1 VREVRSD
8 DNLPEEGRKRWSS
21 ELALSDKEIAVL
33 FFSKTPEL
41 QDTLGV

>member
-1 VREVRSD
+1 MTTCQRRAEKGGAVA
-8 DNLPEEGRKRWSS
+8 
-21 ELALSDKEIAVL
+21 LADKEISVL